1 MNLRIWPNIMES
13 NPNKNGQ
20 AAIEALQVL
29 GFTIEEIRPII
40 PKLIGISL
48 AWIADQVG
56 MSRPTVTRTISGNY
70 DYGHP
75 LVLQEIAKALNIPVE
90 VLFPDKFTE
99 QKSWE
104 PTMDLIDELKD
115 EFGRSLTARELA
127 QLLRIDPRTV
137 NRHAHR
143 WGGIEVS
150 PHRYRF
156 FEKSIRKIL
165 KNG

>member
-1 MNLRIWPNIMES
+1 MNL
-13 NPNKNGQ
+13 KNGQ
-20 AAIEALQVL
+20 AAIEALQAL

-75 LVLQEIAKALNIPVE
+75 LVLQGIAKALNIPVE

-99 QKSWE
+99 QKNMNPGS
-104 PTMDLIDELKD
+104 DHG
-115 EFGRSLTARELA
+115 F
-127 QLLRIDPRTV
+127 
-137 NRHAHR
+137 NR
-143 WGGIEVS
+143 
-150 PHRYRF
+150 
-156 FEKSIRKIL
+156 
-165 KNG
+165 